1 MQRQLSCFKFPP
13 QKKIIHRKGNKI
25 YIFFLSLHQ
34 KMAKQTLV
42 FESAKELS
50 LNNGMMVI
58 TDKITGEITLKSLED
73 IQMIMVDNH
82 SVRISVPLI
91 VRLVKNN
98 VSIVYCD
105 EKHMPVSMM
114 MDLESNTLQSKR
126 FQNQLSISIPTKKK
140 IWKQIVEAKIRNQS
154 LLLKKLG
161 KGNNLLELYYKNVKS
176 GDSTNREGVAAR
188 QYWKHL
194 MGKEFVR
201 DRFGEPPNALLN
213 YGYTLLRSM
222 MARNL
227 MNAGLLPTVGV
238 FHRNC
243 YNAYPLADDLMEPY
257 RPFVDQKVIGLYEKG
272 VTEVCRESKQKLL
285 DIFYTDIPA
294 NAMMISASTLASLY
308 EGISKII
315 VFPKIV

>member
-1 MQRQLSCFKFPP
+1 
-13 QKKIIHRKGNKI
+13 
-25 YIFFLSLHQ
+25 
-34 KMAKQTLV
+34 MANQTLV

-154 LLLKKLG
+154 LFSQHK
-161 KGNNLLELYYKNVKS
+161 
-176 GDSTNREGVAAR
+176 
-188 QYWKHL
+188 
-194 MGKEFVR
+194 
-201 DRFGEPPNALLN
+201 P
-213 YGYTLLRSM
+213 
-222 MARNL
+222 
-227 MNAGLLPTVGV
+227 
-238 FHRNC
+238 
-243 YNAYPLADDLMEPY
+243 
-257 RPFVDQKVIGLYEKG
+257 
-272 VTEVCRESKQKLL
+272 
-285 DIFYTDIPA
+285 
-294 NAMMISASTLASLY
+294 SASPSTPCRQVPHQPAQYPYTPRASASAYYQPLP
-308 EGISKII
+308 SQPSWLLII
-315 VFPKIV
+315 LIR